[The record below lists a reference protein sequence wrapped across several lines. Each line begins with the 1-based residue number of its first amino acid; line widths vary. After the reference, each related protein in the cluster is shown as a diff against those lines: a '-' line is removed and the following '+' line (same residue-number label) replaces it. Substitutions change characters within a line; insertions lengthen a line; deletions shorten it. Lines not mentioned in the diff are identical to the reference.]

1 MISKIK
7 KTLYWACSS
16 TNKSWGLDT
25 LLNGYWQH
33 GIKTYK
39 YKGGLPILLEAAS
52 LELYPQ
58 DTCLLFQKDQHGK
71 TACEYSFDK
80 YGKDTTI
87 KVLRDLI
94 PPDAPQFPIL
104 HHVLMKHVPR
114 YMDDFSSRY
123 PSSLHARDAFDRTLV
138 SQVENHHATLASG
151 SHTRIERMVFYFFAL
166 VTKTWGW

>member
-1 MISKIK
+1 MKNDIK
-7 KTLYWACSS
+7 DQNLLYWAACSS
-16 TNKSWGLDT
+16 TNKLRF
-25 LLNGYWQH
+25 GYFAKWLQH

-39 YKGGLPILLEAAS
+39 YKGGLPIFHSVIKQFRQCAFPTLLLEAAS

-58 DTCLLFQKDQHGK
+58 DTCLLFQKAQHGK
-71 TACEYSFDK
+71 TACECAFDK

-151 SHTRIERMVFYFFAL
+151 THTQA
-166 VTKTWGW
+166 